1 MLRSAQAGTRGQN
14 EEAEARAQPLGK
26 EVPVVKSSEK
36 PVMMVLCL
44 PSQFK
49 ECACDFINQD
59 RQW

>member
-1 MLRSAQAGTRGQN
+1 MLRSGTRGQN
-14 EEAEARAQPLGK
+14 KETEARASPLGK

-49 ECACDFINQD
+49 ECAYDFINQD
-59 RQW
+59 KQ